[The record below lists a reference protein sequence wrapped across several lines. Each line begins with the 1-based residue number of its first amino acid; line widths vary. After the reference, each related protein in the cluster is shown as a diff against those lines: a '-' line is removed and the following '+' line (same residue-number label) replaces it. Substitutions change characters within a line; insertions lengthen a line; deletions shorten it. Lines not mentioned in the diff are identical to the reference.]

1 MLNSLL
7 QTQLKLLQ
15 KEQNAYKMSRAPKTS
30 PKNISGRSEE
40 EIRQKIIDDV
50 RLKKENFDDLRLK
63 EES

>member
-30 PKNISGRSEE
+30 PKNIPGRNEE
-40 EIRQKIIDDV
+40 EIRNKT
-50 RLKKENFDDLRLK
+50 KNY
-63 EES
+63 